1 MAVPKYATPD
11 NKIIRENSNINLTPD
26 NDQLNLELNYNI
38 NKHNN
43 NFNIGFLS
51 LINNNHSNQSPIEN
65 LFKLSYNYSF

>member
-1 MAVPKYATPD
+1 MTVPTYATQD
-11 NKIIRENSNINLTPD
+11 NKIIRENSNINLAPN
-26 NDQLNLELNYNI
+26 NDQLNLELDYNI

-51 LINNNHSNQSPIEN
+51 IINNNHSNQSLIEN